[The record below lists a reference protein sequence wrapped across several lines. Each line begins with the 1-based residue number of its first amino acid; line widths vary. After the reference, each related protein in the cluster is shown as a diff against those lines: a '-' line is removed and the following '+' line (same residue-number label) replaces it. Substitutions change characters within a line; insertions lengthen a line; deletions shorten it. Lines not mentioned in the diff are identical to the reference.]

1 MKTKTL
7 KKNKVNIVTL
17 GCSKNI
23 YDSEVL
29 MGQLK
34 ANKFEVSHD
43 SNENDAA
50 IAIIN
55 TCGFID
61 NAKQESIDT
70 IVNFAEAKKAG
81 ELSKLY
87 VTGCLSQR
95 YGKDLEQE
103 IPEVDAFFG
112 TSDLPRLLK
121 TLKADYK
128 HELIG
133 ERLLTT
139 PSHYAYLK
147 IAEGC
152 DRPCA
157 FCAIPLMRGKHR
169 STPIEDLVKSA
180 KSLAAKGTKELILIA
195 QDLTYYG
202 LDLYKKRRLSDL
214 LNALSEVEGIEWIR
228 LHYAY
233 PAGFPMDVLEVIR
246 DNPKVCKYLDMPL
259 QHATD
264 NMLRSMKRSIT
275 RRKSD
280 ELLNKIRETVPGI
293 SIRTTLIAGFPGETE
308 EDFNELKD
316 WVSSQ
321 EFERLGV
328 FPYSH
333 EEDTSA
339 YELEDNVPQE
349 VKQEKAEEIMAL
361 QSEISLRKNQRLVG
375 QKLKV
380 LIDRVEGEY
389 FVARTEFDSP
399 DVDNEV
405 LIKKSDHYMRIGDF
419 QMVLIESADFYDL
432 YASPIA

>member
-349 VKQEKAEEIMAL
+349 VKQERAEEIMAL

-419 QMVLIESADFYDL
+419 QMVLIESADFYDI

>member
-1 MKTKTL
+1 
-7 KKNKVNIVTL
+7 
-17 GCSKNI
+17 
-23 YDSEVL
+23 
-29 MGQLK
+29 
-34 ANKFEVSHD
+34 
-43 SNENDAA
+43 
-50 IAIIN
+50 
-55 TCGFID
+55 
-61 NAKQESIDT
+61 
-70 IVNFAEAKKAG
+70 
-81 ELSKLY
+81 
-87 VTGCLSQR
+87 
-95 YGKDLEQE
+95 
-103 IPEVDAFFG
+103 
-112 TSDLPRLLK
+112 
-121 TLKADYK
+121 
-128 HELIG
+128 
-133 ERLLTT
+133 
-139 PSHYAYLK
+139 
-147 IAEGC
+147 
-152 DRPCA
+152 
-157 FCAIPLMRGKHR
+157 MRGKHR

-280 ELLNKIRETVPGI
+280 ELLNKIRETVPDI